1 MSEIISKFF
10 MTDFSKNRRRLA
22 EIYQETIDIV
32 NNGQYETT
40 DGKIVVLGSDLEMR
54 QNSRFYSKEFTVH
67 DFPCKSTATEID
79 VVNNDSIDA
88 GLALKDEGYNP
99 VVLNFA
105 NRRNAGGGV
114 LNGARAQEETIFR
127 RTNLFRSLYQ
137 FMYYAESFNLQKNR
151 HQYPMDPN
159 FGGVYTPY
167 ATVFRASNYTLLN
180 TPQKISFISVA
191 AMNRPRLIDDM
202 IAFELIPET
211 LNKIRTILRI
221 GLYHGHDAIVLGAF
235 GCGAFKNP
243 PTHIALLFKQVIN
256 DLEFKHKFKRI
267 VFAII
272 EDHNSFGA
280 INPTGN
286 FQSFVEVFSGCK

>member
-1 MSEIISKFF
+1 
-10 MTDFSKNRRRLA
+10 MTDFPRNRRRLA
-22 EIYQETIDIV
+22 EIYQKTIDIV
-32 NNGQYETT
+32 NNGQYKTT
-40 DGKIVVLGSDLEMR
+40 DGKIVILGNDLEMR
-54 QNSRFYSKEFTVH
+54 QNSRFYSKEFTVN
-67 DFPCKSTATEID
+67 DIPCKSTTTEID

-127 RTNLFRSLYQ
+127 RTNIFRSLYQ
-137 FMYYAESFNLQKNR
+137 FTNYAEYFNLQKNR
-151 HQYPMDPN
+151 RQYPMDRN
-159 FGGVYTPY
+159 YGGIYTPY
-167 ATVFRASNYTLLN
+167 ATVFRAYDYTLLN
-180 TPQKISFISVA
+180 SPQKISFISVA
-191 AMNRPRLIDDM
+191 ALNRPQLIDNM
-202 IAFELIPET
+202 IAPELISVA

-243 PTHIALLFKQVIN
+243 PAHIALLFKQVIN
-256 DLEFKHKFKRI
+256 DLEFKNKFKRI

-286 FQSFVEVFSGCK
+286 FQSFVEVFSGCKIIF